1 MASWVSRRSS
11 ASPVAAHSSLRRST
25 SGFNGRFRRSVPRCA
40 AKLTQDVD
48 VVQHVVVRG
57 DTLGK
62 IASTYGVEPGNLV
75 GAKATLS
82 TGKARTIGSDGTVLL
97 GETLN
102 IPLPRTSFR
111 QTQASVEV
119 AALRFNAAQANLA
132 ALAQAPNPLS
142 VVFVGICAGI
152 SAALANYRSPP
163 HAVEQW
169 KQWRELVEEGGRDA
183 KEGQTLQAELVGV
196 RAALHELLTQLKDHQ
211 AWSKAEI
218 LAIRQD
224 LEKCEETLELLV
236 HARSNARTAEVGTES
251 DIELPKLA
259 SVNEALESLSSKDFA
274 LARLTNDLASME
286 QHTRDEHHQTSHVA
300 LMNILTARFL
310 HGHNASKALNGATKV
325 DQSGQNGVASS
336 EQQLSKNGEKAA

>member
-1 MASWVSRRSS
+1 MASWVSSSGLSS

-97 GETLN
+97 G
-102 IPLPRTSFR
+102 
-111 QTQASVEV
+111 
-119 AALRFNAAQANLA
+119 
-132 ALAQAPNPLS
+132 
-142 VVFVGICAGI
+142 
-152 SAALANYRSPP
+152 
-163 HAVEQW
+163 
-169 KQWRELVEEGGRDA
+169 
-183 KEGQTLQAELVGV
+183 
-196 RAALHELLTQLKDHQ
+196 
-211 AWSKAEI
+211 
-218 LAIRQD
+218 
-224 LEKCEETLELLV
+224 
-236 HARSNARTAEVGTES
+236 
-251 DIELPKLA
+251 
-259 SVNEALESLSSKDFA
+259 
-274 LARLTNDLASME
+274 
-286 QHTRDEHHQTSHVA
+286 
-300 LMNILTARFL
+300 
-310 HGHNASKALNGATKV
+310 HNASKALNGATKV

>member
-1 MASWVSRRSS
+1 M
-11 ASPVAAHSSLRRST
+11 
-25 SGFNGRFRRSVPRCA
+25 
-40 AKLTQDVD
+40 
-48 VVQHVVVRG
+48 
-57 DTLGK
+57 
-62 IASTYGVEPGNLV
+62 
-75 GAKATLS
+75 
-82 TGKARTIGSDGTVLL
+82 LL

-119 AALRFNAAQANLA
+119 AALRFNAAQANIA

-142 VVFVGICAGI
+142 IVFVGICAGI

-183 KEGQTLQAELVGV
+183 KEGQTMQAELVGV

-251 DIELPKLA
+251 DIELEFERLRSREANERPREHGAYARRTSPDVSCRAHEHSHSALLA
-259 SVNEALESLSSKDFA
+259 WP
-274 LARLTNDLASME
+274 
-286 QHTRDEHHQTSHVA
+286 
-300 LMNILTARFL
+300 
-310 HGHNASKALNGATKV
+310 
-325 DQSGQNGVASS
+325 
-336 EQQLSKNGEKAA
+336 